1 MEGGLVLP
9 GRCVLGAV
17 VGKYMK
23 NWKLIF
29 YSVELTDST

>member
-1 MEGGLVLP
+1 MEGGLALP

-23 NWKLIF
+23 SEKLIF
-29 YSVELTDST
+29 YSGELTDST